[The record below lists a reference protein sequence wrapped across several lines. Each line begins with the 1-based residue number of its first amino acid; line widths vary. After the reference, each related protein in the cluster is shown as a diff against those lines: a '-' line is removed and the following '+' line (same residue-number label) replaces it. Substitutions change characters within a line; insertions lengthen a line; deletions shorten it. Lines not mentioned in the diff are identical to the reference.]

1 MCTVRKMGMILSQLY
16 PDLLYSFCIL
26 CHDISGLDIQASNE
40 DYLRDLKLNHKKKS
54 KGMFGE
60 SQCDKARKGKKV

>member
-1 MCTVRKMGMILSQLY
+1 MYCKENGYYLRCILT
-16 PDLLYSFCIL
+16 FCIL

>member
-1 MCTVRKMGMILSQLY
+1 MILSQLHS
-16 PDLLYSFCIL
+16 DLLYSL

>member
-1 MCTVRKMGMILSQLY
+1 MGMILSQMY
-16 PDLLYSFCIL
+16 PDLLYSVPY
-26 CHDISGLDIQASNE
+26 DISGLDIQASNE

>member
-1 MCTVRKMGMILSQLY
+1 MILSQMY
-16 PDLLYSFCIL
+16 PDLLYSVPYD
-26 CHDISGLDIQASNE
+26 DISGLDIQASNE